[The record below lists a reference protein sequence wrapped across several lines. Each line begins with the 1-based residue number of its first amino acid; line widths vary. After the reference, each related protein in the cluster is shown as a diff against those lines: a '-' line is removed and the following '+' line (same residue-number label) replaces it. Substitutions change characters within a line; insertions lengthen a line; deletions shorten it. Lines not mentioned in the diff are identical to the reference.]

1 MNKNFTAILT
11 VVVCALMTLS
21 FTAQAKVEKVL
32 QQNKSFVF
40 NGKKIEAIEV
50 HLGDKLIFE
59 NADPFFHN
67 IFSLSDLKS
76 FDLGSYES
84 GKSKSVVFDKKG
96 KVEVECAIHP
106 QMFLEVTVQ

>member
-1 MNKNFTAILT
+1 MNKLSTGI
-11 VVVCALMTLS
+11 VALFVGACISAALP
-21 FTAQAKVEKVL
+21 AQANTQKIYQK
-32 QQNKSFVF
+32 NKSFMMED
-40 NGKKIEAIEV
+40 KKIEALTV
-50 HLGDKLIFE
+50 QVGDKLVFE

-84 GKSKSVVFDKKG
+84 GKSKSVTFDKKG

-106 QMFLEVTVQ
+106 QMFLEVTVK